1 MIEYLKGFNL
11 LTVFL
16 RLLLALA
23 AGGVIGFGRARKKE
37 TAGLRTYIITC
48 LGSALTALISYYEY
62 GMLTNGPWKEFIVGN
77 DLVFDGSRF
86 SAAVIS
92 GIGFLAAG
100 AIMLI
105 KHQQVS
111 GLTTAIGLFVTSC
124 IGIAAGMGYYQ
135 VVIASVVVIVVVM
148 ELMHPLEMTFKRKMR
163 NMTIHVS
170 FDDLENLSL
179 ITDTLKGEGATIYE
193 FELEDRQK
201 NNDAPSV
208 IVWVKLSKN
217 NKSHSSV
224 LSSVAELDCVSS
236 VQELVS

>member
-1 MIEYLKGFNL
+1 MIEYLREFNFL
-11 LTVFL
+11 SVFL
-16 RLLLALA
+16 RLLLALV
-23 AGGVIGFGRARKKE
+23 AGGIIGFGRARKKE

-48 LGSALTALISYYEY
+48 VGSALTALMGFYEY
-62 GMLTNGPWKEFIVGN
+62 EMLMGAWSGLTAAELK
-77 DLVFDGSRF
+77 FDGSRF

-100 AIMLI
+100 SIMLI

-124 IGIAAGMGYYQ
+124 IGIAAGMGFYEA
-135 VVIASVVVIVVVM
+135 VIISVAVMVIVM
-148 ELMHPLEMTFKRKMR
+148 EFMHPAEMTFKRKMR

-170 FDDLENLSL
+170 FDDLENLSR
-179 ITDTLKGEGATIYE
+179 ITDTLTGEGATIYE
-193 FELEDRQK
+193 FELEDK
-201 NNDAPSV
+201 KFKDENPSA
-208 IVWVKLSKN
+208 IVWIKLSKN